1 MIITAITIII
11 MIIIKVLVIVIRF
24 KIITTT
30 STIIIM
36 TDRYS
41 KLIKSSLD
49 KSNNIFKRRISIIL

>member
-1 MIITAITIII
+1 MIITAITVI

-24 KIITTT
+24 KIIATT

-41 KLIKSSLD
+41 KLIKSNLD
-49 KSNNIFKRRISIIL
+49 KSNNIFKRRI

>member
-1 MIITAITIII
+1 MIITAITII